1 MKLRHFSLT
10 WLCSLLLTVCVLVPS
25 GSSVA
30 KEVLRYS
37 CSAQV
42 YEAFENERLEVFT
55 NKTGIDVEVS
65 IYSSYKAFFRLMN
78 GYSDIASMARRLYRR
93 HKEFGF
99 VETPFCKDPLAVI
112 VCPQC
117 PVADFTDAQL
127 RDIFG
132 GTITTWKEVGGPD
145 QPIVVIVPS
154 EETAAYRNFSHKVMF
169 SREMVYDIK
178 AEKSTM
184 VIEATRRF
192 PWSISFIA
200 QGAARYRH
208 GDVKIAK
215 VNGLLPVDPGYPYSQ
230 VFSFVTKGRPAGA
243 AKKFID
249 FALTEGGKTLI
260 TNRGMAPYTE
270 LEE

>member
-1 MKLRHFSLT
+1 MKLRHFSLS
-10 WLCSLLLTVCVLVPS
+10 WQCSLLLTMCVLMPS

-55 NKTGIDVEVS
+55 SKTGIDVEVS

-78 GYSDIASMARRLYRR
+78 GYSDIASMARRLYPR
-93 HKEFGF
+93 HKGFGF
-99 VETPFCKDPLAVI
+99 IETPFCKDPLAVI
-112 VCPQC
+112 VCPEC
-117 PVADFTDAQL
+117 PVTDFTDAQL

-145 QPIVVIVPS
+145 QPIMVIIPS

-178 AEKSTM
+178 TERSTM
-184 VIEATRRF
+184 VIEAARRF

-200 QGAARYRH
+200 QGAAIYRH
-208 GDVKIAK
+208 SGVKIAR
-215 VNGLLPVDPGYPYSQ
+215 VNGLLPVDPNYPYSQ

-243 AKKFID
+243 AKTFID
-249 FALTEGGKTLI
+249 FALSELGRKLI
-260 TNRGMAPYTE
+260 ANRGMAPYTE